1 MPYPISQADT
11 VQPKKRSQNKTMSI
25 AHAKWR
31 WRQCAFGKRKMPLEP
46 FAVPLEVGYLTLCFV
61 ASDSIALLNPTN
73 KLIALS
79 LDNLPIIVG

>member
-1 MPYPISQADT
+1 
-11 VQPKKRSQNKTMSI
+11 
-25 AHAKWR
+25 
-31 WRQCAFGKRKMPLEP
+31 MPLEP